1 MNENRTSPLTVVI
14 AVFLIGFLVLCCV
27 GLWNSENAKP
37 SPEAVRAVLAS
48 RNSKL
53 KFGGELNRERG
64 FVVGYVTNSDST
76 PFARVYIEFQK
87 FDKEGAQLGITADAV
102 EDLSAFGVW
111 KFRCYAPDAARL
123 QLKELIGR

>member
-1 MNENRTSPLTVVI
+1 MNERKTGPLTAVI
-14 AVFLIGFLVLCCV
+14 AVFLIGFLFLFCV

-37 SPEAVRAVLAS
+37 SPEAVRAVVVS

-53 KFGGELNRERG
+53 KFGGELNRETG
-64 FVVGYVTNSDST
+64 FAVGYVTNSDSM
-76 PFARVYIEFQK
+76 PFERVYIEFQK
-87 FDKEGAQLGITADAV
+87 FDKDGAQLGTAADAI
-102 EDLSAFGVW
+102 EGLSAFGVW